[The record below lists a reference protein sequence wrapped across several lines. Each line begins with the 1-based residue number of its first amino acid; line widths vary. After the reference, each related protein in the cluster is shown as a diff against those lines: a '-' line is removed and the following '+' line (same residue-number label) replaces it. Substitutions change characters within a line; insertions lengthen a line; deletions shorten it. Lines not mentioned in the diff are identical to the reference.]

1 MVITLFI
8 LIISIVIVYAF
19 IPKLQKNN
27 ETKTI
32 VIFSIFLLI
41 GTALN
46 IGIAL
51 HLKIPSPI
59 DLITFIFTPIREFI
73 ISLSK

>member
-1 MVITLFI
+1 MVVTIFI
-8 LIISIVIVYAF
+8 VIISIVLAYAF

-51 HLKIPSPI
+51 NLKIPSPI
-59 DLITFIFTPIREFI
+59 DLITFIFTPIKEFI
-73 ISLSK
+73 VSLSK

>member
-1 MVITLFI
+1 MVITFFI
-8 LIISIVIVYAF
+8 LIISIVIAFAF

-32 VIFSIFLLI
+32 VIFSIFLFI

-46 IGIAL
+46 IGITL
-51 HLKIPSPI
+51 NLKIPNPI

-73 ISLSK
+73 VSLSK

>member
-1 MVITLFI
+1 MVVTIFI
-8 LIISIVIVYAF
+8 IIISIVLAYAF

-51 HLKIPSPI
+51 NLKIPSPI
-59 DLITFIFTPIREFI
+59 DLITFIFTPIKEFI
-73 ISLSK
+73 VSLSK

>member
-1 MVITLFI
+1 MVITIFI
-8 LIISIVIVYAF
+8 FIISTVIAFAF
-19 IPKLQKNN
+19 IPKLQKNK

-32 VIFSIFLLI
+32 VIFSILLLI

-51 HLKIPSPI
+51 NLKIPSPT
-59 DLITFIFTPIREFI
+59 DLLTLIFSPIRDFI
-73 ISLSK
+73 VSLSK

>member
-1 MVITLFI
+1 MVVTIFI
-8 LIISIVIVYAF
+8 IIISIVLAYAF

-51 HLKIPSPI
+51 NLKIPSPI
-59 DLITFIFTPIREFI
+59 DLITFIFTSIKEFI
-73 ISLSK
+73 VSLSK

>member
-1 MVITLFI
+1 MVITFFI
-8 LIISIVIVYAF
+8 LIISIVIAFAF

-51 HLKIPSPI
+51 NLKIPSPT
-59 DLITFIFTPIREFI
+59 DLIIFIFSPIRDFI
-73 ISLSK
+73 VSLLK

>member
-1 MVITLFI
+1 MVITMFI
-8 LIISIVIVYAF
+8 LIISIVIAYAY

-32 VIFSIFLLI
+32 VIFLIFLLI

-51 HLKIPSPI
+51 NLKIPSPT
-59 DLITFIFTPIREFI
+59 DLITFIFSPIREFI
-73 ISLSK
+73 VSLSK